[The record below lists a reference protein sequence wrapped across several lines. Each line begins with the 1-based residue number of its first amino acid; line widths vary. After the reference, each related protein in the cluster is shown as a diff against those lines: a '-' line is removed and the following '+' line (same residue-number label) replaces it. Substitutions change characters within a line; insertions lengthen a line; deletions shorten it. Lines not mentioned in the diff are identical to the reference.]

1 MNESPLLWILNR
13 STGIS
18 LLLVLSLSVALGVL
32 TLRGRAAG
40 DGGARLPRFVTQ
52 ALHRNL
58 ALGAMALLLAHAV
71 TAVADEYVDIRWWHA
86 LVPWGG
92 TYEPV
97 WLALG
102 TLSMD
107 LMIAVA
113 VTSALRGR
121 IGQRPWKLVH
131 LSSWLAWLAGVVHG
145 VMIGTDLSSPDRWV
159 SWSVVPT
166 ALSIAVVVLAFGYRV
181 IARPHP
187 IPPKAPAAPGRS
199 LDSVGERR

>member
-1 MNESPLLWILNR
+1 MTESPLLWFLNR

-18 LLLVLSLSVALGVL
+18 LLVVLSLSAAFGVL

-102 TLSMD
+102 TLSLD

-145 VMIGTDLSSPDRWV
+145 VMIGTDLSSPGRWV

-166 ALSIAVVVLAFGYRV
+166 ALSIAVVMCAFGYRV
-181 IARPHP
+181 VARPHP
-187 IPPKAPAAPGRS
+187 IPPKTPPSPGRS
-199 LDSVGERR
+199 LDSVGHGR

>member
-1 MNESPLLWILNR
+1 MTDGPLLWFLNR
-13 STGIS
+13 ATGIS
-18 LLLVLSLSVALGVL
+18 LLVVLSLSVALGVL
-32 TLRGRAAG
+32 ALRGRAAG
-40 DGGARLPRFVTQ
+40 DGGARVPRFVTQ

-58 ALGAMALLLAHAV
+58 ALGSLALLLAHVV

-102 TLSMD
+102 TLSLD

-131 LSSWLAWLAGVVHG
+131 LSSWLAWLAAVVHG
-145 VMIGTDLSSPDRWV
+145 VMIGTDLSSPDRWM

-166 ALSIAVVVLAFGYRV
+166 ALSIAVVALAFGYRV
-181 IARPHP
+181 LARPHP
-187 IPPKAPAAPGRS
+187 APPKTPALPGRP
-199 LDSVGERR
+199 LDAVGGGR